1 MDHFHYHEGVLHAE
15 DVPLSAIA
23 AHCGTPVYVY
33 ASATLERHYR
43 VLDEALGGLDHL
55 ICFAVKA
62 NGNRSVLASLAR
74 LGAGADVVSLGE
86 LRRAR
91 SSGIPG
97 ERIVF
102 SGVGKTP
109 EELAAALEEN
119 IYQFNVE
126 SAAELVMLDRIAR
139 KMGRRAPVA
148 FRVNPDVEP
157 ATHRKIATGSRET
170 KFGIPYDEARDLYR
184 QAAAMSGI
192 RIQGIDVHIGSQIT
206 ELAPFAEAFARITDL
221 VRRLREDGIAIATVD
236 LGGGLGV
243 PYARAGDAP
252 PEPASY
258 GALVRRL
265 VGDLGCRVIV
275 EPGRLIAANA
285 GVLVARVVLI
295 KETSHRRF
303 VVLDAGMNDLMRP
316 ALYDAAHEI
325 VPVREPAAGEG
336 ATVTAD
342 VVGPVCESSDVFLRD
357 ARLPPLAAGDLV
369 AIRSA
374 GAYGAS
380 MASAYNA
387 RDLAP
392 EVLVRG
398 PRWAVVRAR
407 VTWRDLVAY
416 EPLAPWLDKPG
427 RSPAQ

>member
-15 DVPLSAIA
+15 DVPLPAIA
-23 AHCGTPVYVY
+23 THCGTPVYVY

-43 VLDEALGGLDHL
+43 VLDEALCGLEHL

-91 SSGIPG
+91 LAGIPA

-109 EELAAALEEN
+109 EELTAALEEN

-126 SAAELVMLDRIAR
+126 SAAELAMLDRIAR
-139 KMGRRAPVA
+139 KMERRAPVA
-148 FRVNPDVEP
+148 FRVNPDVKP
-157 ATHRKIATGSRET
+157 ATHHKIATGSRET

-184 QAAAMSGI
+184 QAAAMPGI
-192 RIQGIDVHIGSQIT
+192 RVQGIDVHIGSQIT
-206 ELAPFAEAFARITDL
+206 ELAPFAAAFARITDL
-221 VRRLREDGIAIATVD
+221 VRQLREDGIAITTVD

-295 KETSHRRF
+295 KETRDRRF

-316 ALYDAAHEI
+316 ALYEATHEI
-325 VPVREPAAGEG
+325 LPVRQPAAEG
-336 ATVTAD
+336 ATITAD
-342 VVGPVCESSDVFLRD
+342 VVGPVCETSDVFLRA

-398 PRWAVVRAR
+398 SRWAVVRAR
-407 VTWRDLVAY
+407 ITWRDLVAH
-416 EPLAPWLDKPG
+416 EPLAPWLDKEG

>member
-1 MDHFHYHEGVLHAE
+1 MDHFHYTEGSLHAE
-15 DVPLSAIA
+15 GVPLAAIA
-23 AHCGTPVYVY
+23 DRCGTPVYVY

-43 VLDEALGGLDHL
+43 VLDEALAGLDHL

-62 NGNRSVLASLAR
+62 NGNRSVLATLAG

-86 LRRAR
+86 LMRAR
-91 SSGIPG
+91 AAGIAAG
-97 ERIVF
+97 RIVF

-109 EELAAALEEN
+109 EELAAALEEG

-126 SAAELVMLDRIAR
+126 SEAELVMLDRIAR
-139 KMGRRAPVA
+139 QRGRRAPVA
-148 FRVNPDVEP
+148 LRVNPDVRP

-170 KFGIPYDEARDLYR
+170 KFGIPYEEAQALYR
-184 QAAAMSGI
+184 RAAAMSGV

-206 ELAPFAEAFARITDL
+206 ELAPFAAAFGRITEL
-221 VRRLREDGIAIATVD
+221 VRQLRADGIAIATID

-243 PYARAGDAP
+243 PYAREAEAP
-252 PEPASY
+252 PDPAAY
-258 GALVRRL
+258 GALVRKL

-285 GVLVARVVLI
+285 GVLVARVVLV
-295 KETSHRRF
+295 KETRYRRF

-316 ALYDAAHEI
+316 ALYDATHEI
-325 VPVREPAAGEG
+325 VPVAEPAA
-336 ATVTAD
+336 AAPVITAD

-398 PRWAVVRAR
+398 DRWAVVRAR
-407 VTWRDLVAY
+407 ITWRDLLAH
-416 EPLAPWLDKPG
+416 EPLAPWLDKQG
-427 RSPAQ
+427 GCPAQ

>member
-1 MDHFHYHEGVLHAE
+1 M
-15 DVPLSAIA
+15 PSSSAA
-23 AHCGTPVYVY
+23 
-33 ASATLERHYR
+33 
-43 VLDEALGGLDHL
+43 
-55 ICFAVKA
+55 
-62 NGNRSVLASLAR
+62 
-74 LGAGADVVSLGE
+74 
-86 LRRAR
+86 
-91 SSGIPG
+91 GIPG

-109 EELAAALEEN
+109 EELAAALEEG

-126 SAAELVMLDRIAR
+126 SAAELAMLDGLAR
-139 KMGRRAPVA
+139 RMGRRAPVA
-148 FRVNPDVEP
+148 LRVNPDVKP

-170 KFGIPYDEARDLYR
+170 KFGIPYDEARALYR
-184 QAAAMSGI
+184 QAAAMPGI
-192 RIQGIDVHIGSQIT
+192 RVQGIDVHIGSQIT
-206 ELAPFAEAFARITDL
+206 ALAPFAEAFARITDL
-221 VRRLREDGIAIATVD
+221 VRRLRDDGIAITTVD

-258 GALVRRL
+258 GALVREL

-295 KETSHRRF
+295 KETAHRRF

-316 ALYDAAHEI
+316 ALYEAVHEI
-325 VPVREPAAGEG
+325 VPVRAPVAGG
-336 ATVTAD
+336 ATITAD

-357 ARLPPLAAGDLV
+357 AQLPPLAAGDLV

-398 PRWAVVRAR
+398 SRWAVVRAR
-407 VTWRDLVAY
+407 ITWRELMGH
-416 EPLAPWLDKPG
+416 EPLAPWLDKAG

>member
-1 MDHFHYHEGVLHAE
+1 
-15 DVPLSAIA
+15 
-23 AHCGTPVYVY
+23 
-33 ASATLERHYR
+33 
-43 VLDEALGGLDHL
+43 
-55 ICFAVKA
+55 
-62 NGNRSVLASLAR
+62 
-74 LGAGADVVSLGE
+74 VSLGE
-86 LRRAR
+86 LSRAR
-91 SSGIPG
+91 AAGIPA

-109 EELAAALEEN
+109 EELAAALDEN

-126 SAAELVMLDRIAR
+126 SAAELAMLDRIAR
-139 KMGRRAPVA
+139 KMGTQAPVA
-148 FRVNPDVEP
+148 LRVNPDVAP

-170 KFGIPYDEARDLYR
+170 KFGIPYEQARDLYR
-184 QAAAMSGI
+184 QAAAMAGI
-192 RIQGIDVHIGSQIT
+192 RVQGIDVHIGSQIT
-206 ELAPFAEAFARITDL
+206 DLAPFAAAFARITDL
-221 VRRLREDGIAIATVD
+221 VRRLREDGIAITTVD

-252 PEPASY
+252 PDPASY
-258 GALVRRL
+258 GALVQRF

-285 GVLVARVVLI
+285 GVLMARVVLV
-295 KETSHRRF
+295 KETVHRRF

-325 VPVREPAAGEG
+325 VPIREPAAEG
-336 ATVTAD
+336 ARITAD
-342 VVGPVCESSDVFLRD
+342 VVGPVCETSDVFLRD
-357 ARLPPLAAGDLV
+357 ACLPPLAAGDLV

-392 EVLVRG
+392 EVLVRDS
-398 PRWAVVRAR
+398 RWAVVRAR
-407 VTWRDLVAY
+407 ITWRDLMAY
-416 EPLAPWLDKPG
+416 EPLAPWLDKKG
-427 RSPAQ
+427 RCPAQ

>member
-1 MDHFHYHEGVLHAE
+1 MDHFHYREGVLHAE
-15 DVPLSAIA
+15 DVPLPAIA
-23 AHCGTPVYVY
+23 ARCGTPVHVY
-33 ASATLERHYR
+33 ASATLARHYR
-43 VLDEALGGLDHL
+43 VLDDALGGLDHL

-62 NGNRSVLASLAR
+62 NGNRSVLATLAR

-86 LRRAR
+86 LMRAR
-91 SSGIPG
+91 AAGIPG

-109 EELAAALEEN
+109 EELAAALEEG

-126 SAAELVMLDRIAR
+126 SAAELAMLDRLAR
-139 KMGRRAPVA
+139 RLGSRAPVA
-148 FRVNPDVEP
+148 LRVNPDVRP
-157 ATHRKIATGSRET
+157 ATHSKIATGSRET

-184 QAAAMSGI
+184 QAAAMPGI

-206 ELAPFAEAFARITDL
+206 ALAPFAEAFGRITAL
-221 VRRLREDGIAIATVD
+221 VRRLRADGIAITTVD

-243 PYARAGDAP
+243 PYARTAEAP
-252 PEPASY
+252 PDPAAY
-258 GALVRRL
+258 GALVHEL

-295 KETSHRRF
+295 KETIHRRF
-303 VVLDAGMNDLMRP
+303 VVLDAGMNDLLRP
-316 ALYDAAHEI
+316 ALYDATHEI
-325 VPVREPAAGEG
+325 VPVRTPAA
-336 ATVTAD
+336 AAMITAD

-357 ARLPPLAAGDLV
+357 AQLPPLAAGDLV
-369 AIRSA
+369 AIRST

-398 PRWAVVRAR
+398 SRWAVVRER
-407 VTWRDLVAY
+407 ITWRELMAH
-416 EPLAPWLDKPG
+416 EPLAPWLDKAG